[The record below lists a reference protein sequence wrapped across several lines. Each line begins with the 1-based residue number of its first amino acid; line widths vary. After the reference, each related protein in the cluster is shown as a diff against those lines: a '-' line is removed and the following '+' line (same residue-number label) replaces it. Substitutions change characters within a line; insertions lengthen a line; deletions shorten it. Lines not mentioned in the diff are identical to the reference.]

1 MVTSKVDRYKDV
13 LKEKDDLAVKVE
25 HSAKEREALDATV
38 TEISANEVEKFAW
51 KHLIW
56 RYGLPCAILTNND
69 TQFKAQTYK
78 EFLSRLGIKH
88 LITSFEHPQKN
99 G

>member
-38 TEISANEVEKFAW
+38 TEISANEVEKKMA
-51 KHLIW
+51 KLKQ
-56 RYGLPCAILTNND
+56 RTRSSLKSYTRDLTN
-69 TQFKAQTYK
+69 QKAYG
-78 EFLSRLGIKH
+78 R
-88 LITSFEHPQKN
+88 KN
-99 G
+99 SLLDQVASE

>member
-38 TEISANEVEKFAW
+38 TKSTRVIANIQAQLRDSEIVMSN
-51 KHLIW
+51 L
-56 RYGLPCAILTNND
+56 
-69 TQFKAQTYK
+69 
-78 EFLSRLGIKH
+78 
-88 LITSFEHPQKN
+88 
-99 G
+99 